1 MFLRQTSRAQF
12 LPPSNPIEDR
22 ESPAMGPT
30 PLEGLSASSFPAVNY

>member
-1 MFLRQTSRAQF
+1 MFLRQRLRAQF

-30 PLEGLSASSFPAVNY
+30 PLERLSASSFPAVNY